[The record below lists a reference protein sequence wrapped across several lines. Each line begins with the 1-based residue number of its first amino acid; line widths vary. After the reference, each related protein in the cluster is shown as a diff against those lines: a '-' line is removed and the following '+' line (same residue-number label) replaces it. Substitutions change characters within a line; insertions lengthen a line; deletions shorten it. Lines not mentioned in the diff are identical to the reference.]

1 MSKPAC
7 AVEVVSPFIFL
18 INGTFLYFSVYAEAL
33 DHPTVPTRLFWD
45 FRFLFFQSVKPS
57 VSPLLTRGFA
67 GRGRFVAGVRL
78 FLVFVGAFFAI
89 G

>member
-1 MSKPAC
+1 MAQTGPRK
-7 AVEVVSPFIFL
+7 
-18 INGTFLYFSVYAEAL
+18 
-33 DHPTVPTRLFWD
+33 VPTRLFWD
-45 FRFLFFQSVKPS
+45 FRFLFSQSVKPS

-67 GRGRFVAGVRL
+67 KRGRFLAGVRL